1 MRSKRDESWLVLGSL
16 VSGLAA
22 LTFLAASSRSLGLD
36 QFRQIIQI
44 WTIWALSAG
53 SLGFSVQQHVIT
65 SAGTYRSV
73 FQALRSQ
80 EVLRVT
86 VPLMS
91 GVAVVTTIWRTEIFG
106 DSSTIWPLLATL
118 IPLGCAATSATRGLW
133 AARRKFRFV
142 AFLSALENSLRAV
155 AALVLWLF
163 DAGPGAFALAILL
176 GFGVVSLAP
185 RPSLSVRETTQPTT
199 RIYGSAIAGLLAYAT
214 LVMSPMIMAVK
225 SANIIETSSTF
236 ILLALLRTPYQL
248 SLGLVPKFA
257 ADRTLG
263 NDRTGGGSVT
273 SRRVPGSV
281 RHRWAVL
288 LCIVSGI
295 VAVTLGAPVAVQIL
309 FGDIVAVSVMQSLLA
324 TTATAIAVVNIVLV
338 VSASTARLDRQL
350 VTIWVFATG
359 LGVAYI
365 VLAPAIS
372 LTSMLCTVGAVEL
385 GVATGLLFV
394 LRHHRVSLFV
404 GGTDSTPD
412 RRKWTIAD

>member
-1 MRSKRDESWLVLGSL
+1 MRSKRDECWLVLGSL

-86 VPLMS
+86 VSLMS

-142 AFLSALENSLRAV
+142 AFLSVLENSLRAV

-257 ADRTLG
+257 ADRKLG
-263 NDRTGGGSVT
+263 SNRLRGNELIGRSVLEFA
-273 SRRVPGSV
+273 RRKWVSLFCV
-281 RHRWAVL
+281 
-288 LCIVSGI
+288 ISGI
-295 VAVTLGAPVAVQIL
+295 VAVTLGTPVAVQIL
-309 FGDIVAVSVMQSLLA
+309 FGNIVAVSVIQSLLA
-324 TTATAIAVVNIVLV
+324 TTTTAIAVVNIVLV
-338 VSASTARLDRQL
+338 VAASAARLDRQL
-350 VTIWVFATG
+350 ITIWVFATG

-365 VLAPAIS
+365 ALAPAIS
-372 LTSMLCTVGAVEL
+372 LTSMLCTVGTVEL
-385 GVATGLLFV
+385 GVTTGLLFV
-394 LRHHRVSLFV
+394 LHRHCVPLLAGATSPTL
-404 GGTDSTPD
+404 GNG
-412 RRKWTIAD
+412 K